1 MGGKEHYLALTPGKL
16 AGLKQITDASGRFK
30 VLALDQSNSFR
41 KALASMHQRLGDGKQ
56 PTYEEIRDAKL
67 EIAGVLGSYASAVLL
82 DVNYGARQAV
92 AAGAIPRGVGLL
104 VRVEASRDPGIAGE
118 VEPGWSVAQIK
129 RMGASAVKLLVYTDV
144 EDAAA
149 MDAQMAFVAKI
160 ESDCRASDILLLVE
174 ELSYPRKG
182 EDKKTHAYV
191 ARRPGN
197 ITESAKRI
205 GPHCDVLKLEFP
217 ADLATHGEA
226 GAQANLAALNA
237 AAIRPWVLL
246 SAGEKFD
253 RFVTQVE
260 GSMKAGASG
269 IMAGRAIFNEYF
281 EKDTSADRRRFLE
294 TEGVQRM
301 KTLVEIVD
309 RHAQPWNQRYGISDA
324 DLAQQVRPDWYHA
337 GTAAAPSPESK
348 GEY

>member
-1 MGGKEHYLALTPGKL
+1 MDGKQHYLALTPGKL
-16 AGLKQITDASGRFK
+16 AGLLQITDASGRFK

-41 KALASMHQRLGDGKQ
+41 KSLKAMHVRLGDGIE
-56 PTYEEIRDAKL
+56 PGYEEIRDAKL
-67 EIAGVLGSYASAVLL
+67 EIATVLGGYASAVLL

-118 VEPGWSVAQIK
+118 VEPGWGVAKIK
-129 RMGASAVKLLVYTDV
+129 RMGASAVKLLVYTDI

-149 MDAQMAFVAKI
+149 MDAQMKFVQQI
-160 ESDCRASDILLLVE
+160 QNDCTANDILLLVE
-174 ELSYPRKG
+174 ELSYPKKG
-182 EDKKTHAYV
+182 EEKKTPAYV
-191 ARRPGN
+191 ARRPNN
-197 ITESAKRI
+197 ILESAKRI
-205 GPHCDVLKLEFP
+205 GPFCDVLKLEYP

-226 GAQANLAALNA
+226 GAAANLTALNA

-253 RFVTQVE
+253 TFVKQVE
-260 GSMKAGASG
+260 SAMKAGASG

-281 EKDTSADRRRFLE
+281 EESTAAARRKFLE
-294 TEGVQRM
+294 TTGIERM
-301 KTLVEIVD
+301 KILTAIVD
-309 RHAQPWNQRYGISDA
+309 RHAVPWMTRYGIRNE
-324 DLAQQVRPDWYHA
+324 DLAAAVKPDWYQV
-337 GTAAAPSPESK
+337 GLAAAPSPQSK